1 MRPDVIQDE
10 HMNHEDQ
17 IVHERYLS
25 DTCGGQYKGS
35 CQARCKDVTRNYSQ
49 IRSAAATRQTRSGS
63 LSSKRRRQLDCVVLY
78 VNENIASMT
87 EALLRAA
94 NSQCID
100 PALLKKLMAVKA
112 DLETVAVNIKMYR
125 EKNEEHGTAQ
135 LKLRVTRRVS
145 AARKWFTYVDKILS
159 MATAEL

>member
-1 MRPDVIQDE
+1 MRPGGIQDE
-10 HMNHEDQ
+10 SSEHEHQTVYD
-17 IVHERYLS
+17 RYLS
-25 DTCGGQYKGS
+25 DACGAQYKGC
-35 CQARCKDVTRNYSQ
+35 CQPRNSQGKRIYSQ
-49 IRSAAATRQTRSGS
+49 TRQAAAIRQTRSGT
-63 LSSKRRRQLDCVVLY
+63 LSSHRRRHLDRLVVTIC
-78 VNENIASMT
+78 EHTASMT

-145 AARKWFTYVDKILS
+145 AARKWFTYLDKILS